1 MIKDTSLVL
10 ILIFSLSVFNLNA
23 EVKNENKPLK
33 GEWDFQLQKIWEV
46 GSASDDIL
54 VEARQIQVDDDGKVY
69 GNVYLLDMKYFKFFV
84 FSPEGEFLFSFGKRG
99 EGPGELKFPFS
110 FFIQGNYIIV
120 PDQGRIHYF
129 TKKGKFVKT
138 VNPGFMFHPKTFI
151 DENRFIM
158 VQDRE
163 DEKSKFEEL
172 EIYDINTKERS
183 TIAQVTEEKSLTAT
197 SDTSQGQMVLKI
209 KDANTT
215 PLVVITAHNNELYFG
230 KSDNYFLK
238 KIDRKG
244 NELLSFS
251 IGERERKKIP
261 MVYKKKRISRI
272 KLNGQKVPEELAK
285 QLIKGMPDYCTYF
298 SAVTIEEN
306 GLIYVYLNDVTN
318 ETGREIDIFSP
329 EGKYLYHAAIIFTDG
344 LKPVSPMVIKRGYL
358 YVFAEDDEGDR
369 KLVKYKIAKPTG

>member
-1 MIKDTSLVL
+1 MTKNASL
-10 ILIFSLSVFNLNA
+10 ILIIVFTLIIFNLYA
-23 EVKNENKPLK
+23 EVKNEDKPSK
-33 GEWDFQLQKIWEV
+33 GQWDFQLQKMWEV
-46 GSASDDIL
+46 GSAGEDVL
-54 VEARQIQVDDDGKVY
+54 VEARQIQVDDDEKVY

-99 EGPGELKFPFS
+99 EGPGEIKFPFS

-138 VNPGFMFHPKTFI
+138 ANPGFISHPKTFI

-172 EIYDINTKERS
+172 EIYDTTTKERAA
-183 TIAQVTEEKSLTAT
+183 IAEVTAEKSLTA
-197 SDTSQGQMVLKI
+197 SSNTSQGQMVLKI

-215 PLVVITAHNNELYFG
+215 PLVVVTAHNNELYFG
-230 KSDNYFLK
+230 KNDTYWIK
-238 KIDRKG
+238 KIDLKG

-251 IGERERKKIP
+251 ILDKKRKNIP
-261 MVYKKKRISRI
+261 VAYKRKRISNI
-272 KLNGQKVPEELAK
+272 KLNGQKMPEELAK

-298 SAVTIEEN
+298 SGVSIEEN
-306 GLIYVYLNDVTN
+306 GLIYVYLNDITN
-318 ETGREIDIFSP
+318 ETGKEIDIFSP
-329 EGKYLYHAAIIFTDG
+329 EGKYLYHSNIILPDG
-344 LKPVSPMVIKRGYL
+344 LKPVSPMVIKREYL
-358 YVFAEDDEGDR
+358 YIFAEDDEGEG
-369 KLVKYKIAKPTG
+369 KLVKCKISKPYG